1 MKQATLTHIFLLF
14 WVFAFA
20 QNNPSQ
26 KLDMVFQSLY
36 SAKEAIASKKSSIES
51 VINQLPT
58 PFKTEIAAPVN
69 NNKSGN
75 VFFKSI
81 IYTTSPNSL
90 IAAGI
95 SVQSVQPNFVTAL
108 ITVDDIDKLL
118 SLNSVIKVKAP
129 RTLSTFN
136 DINVANSGA
145 AMLHSGKLGNVAYK
159 GEGVLVGVFD
169 TGIDW
174 KHPDFKSESDQTK
187 SRILRIWDQTLTAV
201 SGESAPAGFSYG
213 VEYSKTQIDDELDG
227 TPAGFVREADYYAH
241 GTHVA
246 GTAAGNGMAL
256 ASRKYMGMAPA
267 ADLVIVKGGDGYF
280 STANMVDAFTYF
292 NNVATAL
299 NKPIVVNI
307 SIGDIATAHD
317 GTSPEETAINNFSNS
332 ANGRVVAAAAGNDG
346 NRNKHIY
353 SNIATNGTT
362 NFTFTLGNNT
372 SAGDLFA
379 FIAYQNNNNSMA
391 AILTPPSGSPVN
403 INPGSNIDVQVLS
416 SSFRVRAINDIDPNN
431 GKRYF
436 DLYIERV
443 TGSTTDCV
451 GNWTLT
457 FNNSNTGSVDL
468 HGWLYYNN
476 GAVSVNLVNADYNFL
491 VSSPGNAEKA
501 ITVGSYVG
509 QRTWFCEPCGT
520 MYNFPTGNQ
529 DNISTFSSI
538 GPRTDLV
545 TKPEITAS
553 GQVVVSCLAQ
563 GVSVWPGYNVDGTY
577 YIAKQG
583 TSMSSPAVAGAIAL
597 LLQVDPSLSATRV
610 KELLTSNARTD
621 ELTGTIPNNTWGY
634 GKLDIFKAAGKLKNC
649 TALIEQNLH
658 YEFDY
663 ASSSTEYALPAG
675 QYAGVRFTSAETGI
689 LGGVYF
695 HTGTTIGA
703 LNVQV
708 LASDQ
713 TTLLGTISVALNK
726 LSKTAW
732 QYINLSSLNIPVT
745 AAQDFYV
752 LVGGASN
759 NSSIMYDNSNIDNRS
774 ITANSFPGSLTS
786 FSSGDFRIRAHT
798 INTVAAASNI
808 SLTSTTLSDLRNV
821 SEQHFQHD
829 CKLIATTL
837 ASGTAPV
844 TGNVSAKVWIDAT
857 QNPLFVKRHYEI
869 TPINNANTAT
879 GRITLYFTQAEFDD
893 YNALNTSQLPT
904 SSSDAAGIARMIIE
918 KRSGSSNNGT
928 GMPSSYAALPL
939 NISQSTPNSNWNV
952 AWNASLARWEVS
964 FDVEGFSGFWLKTQ
978 LTPLPI
984 LWLSFNALLDVNS
997 KAALIWQVKEAKIVK
1012 YIVERSKDGTTFQ
1025 TIGSLQSKG
1034 DGTNTYTFNDD
1045 EIISGIW
1052 LYRIKQIGIDN
1063 SYNYSRI
1070 VSLRNGID
1078 NSIAIWPNP
1087 ASKELNISAQKAE
1100 TAIITTI
1107 SGQVVQKLS
1116 LLPGTGKYNI
1126 STLSAGIYLLKTS
1139 NNRVIKFIKN

>member
-1 MKQATLTHIFLLF
+1 MKRTTLINIFSLF

-267 ADLVIVKGGDGYF
+267 ADLIIVKGGDGYF

-443 TGSTTDCV
+443 TGSTRDCV

-457 FNNSNTGSVDL
+457 FNNSNTGPVDL

-649 TALIEQNLH
+649 TAPVVQNLH

-663 ASSSTEYALPAG
+663 STSSIAYTIPVGEYT
-675 QYAGVRFTSAETGI
+675 GVRFTSSEAGI
-689 LGGVYF
+689 LGGIYF
-695 HTGTTIGA
+695 YTGTTIST

-713 TTLLGTISVALNK
+713 TTLLGTISITADK

-732 QYINLSSLNIPVT
+732 QYINLSNLNIPV
-745 AAQDFYV
+745 APGQDFYV
-752 LVGGASN
+752 FIGGASSN
-759 NSSIMYDNSNIDNRS
+759 ASIMYDNTNIDSRS
-774 ITANSFPGSLTS
+774 FTASSIPGAFTG
-786 FSSGDFRIRAHT
+786 FNTGDFRIRAYT
-798 INTVAAASNI
+798 LNTSIPSNTPLTNI
-808 SLTSTTLSDLRNV
+808 SLTDFRSV
-821 SEQHFQHD
+821 SEQLFQHD
-829 CKLIATTL
+829 CKLITSVVAGG
-837 ASGTAPV
+837 SAPV

-857 QNPLFVKRHYEI
+857 QNATFVKRHYEI
-869 TPINNANTAT
+869 TPENNAGSAT
-879 GRITLYFTQAEFDD
+879 GRVTLYFTQAEFDD
-893 YNALNTSQLPT
+893 FNAVNSSQLPT
-904 SSSDAAGIARMIIE
+904 NPSDAAGIARMIIE
-918 KRSGSSNNGT
+918 KRSGTSSDGT
-928 GMPSSYAALPL
+928 GMPSTYPGSPI
-939 NISQSTPNSNWNV
+939 NITQSTTNANWNV
-952 AWNASLARWEVS
+952 SWNSAMARWELS
-964 FDVEGFSGFWLKTQ
+964 FDVIGFSGFWLKAQTA
-978 LTPLPI
+978 PLPI
-984 LWLSFNALLDVNS
+984 QWLSFDAQLDANN
-997 KAALIWQVKEAKIVK
+997 KAALSWHVKEAQIAK
-1012 YIVERSKDGTTFQ
+1012 YMVERSKDGNTFQ
-1025 TIGSLQSKG
+1025 TIGSIQSKG
-1034 DGTNTYTFNDD
+1034 DGNNTYTFNDD
-1045 EIISGIW
+1045 EVLSGVW
-1052 LYRIKQIGIDN
+1052 LYRIKQISIDD
-1063 SYNYSRI
+1063 SYSFSKI
-1070 VSLRNGID
+1070 VSLRNGAG
-1078 NSIAIWPNP
+1078 NSIVLWPNP
-1087 ASKELNISAQKAE
+1087 ASEELNISIKKPTNAV
-1100 TAIITTI
+1100 ITTI
-1107 SGQVVQKLS
+1107 AGQLVMKLS
-1116 LLPGTGKYNI
+1116 LLPGSGTYNI
-1126 STLSAGIYLLKTS
+1126 STLLPGMYLLKTS
-1139 NNRVIKFIKN
+1139 DNQVFKFLKK